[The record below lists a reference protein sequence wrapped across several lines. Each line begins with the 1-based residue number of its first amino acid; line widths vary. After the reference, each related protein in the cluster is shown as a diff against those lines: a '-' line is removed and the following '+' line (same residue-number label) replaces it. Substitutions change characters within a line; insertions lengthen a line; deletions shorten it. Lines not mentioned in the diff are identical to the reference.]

1 MSVRDPRPAAAQRTA
16 ASKARGTRRRIT
28 VLATWMFI
36 VPLLSFFSFSVV
48 AGARTFNK
56 PDYEGAVKQLPQD
69 EPVVDVPAAPQD
81 NSDGLLGSIQ
91 QQHFV
96 CSVTGSQLT
105 RIQQRYRTSRF
116 TIGHGGNAVD
126 IVSVYGANERDL
138 RSYLGDNGVRC
149 VLVRVA
155 TIFFLPF
162 DPHGS

>member
-1 MSVRDPRPAAAQRTA
+1 MSVSDPRPAAAQRTA

-48 AGARTFNK
+48 AGARTFTK
-56 PDYEGAVKQLPQD
+56 PDYEGAVKQLPTD
-69 EPVVDVPAAPQD
+69 KPVVEVPAAPQD
-81 NSDGLLGSIQ
+81 NGDGLLGNLQ

-96 CSVTGSQLT
+96 CSVTGSQLV

-116 TIGHGGNAVD
+116 TVGHID

-155 TIFFLPF
+155 TVFFLPF

>member
-1 MSVRDPRPAAAQRTA
+1 
-16 ASKARGTRRRIT
+16 
-28 VLATWMFI
+28 MFI

-56 PDYEGAVKQLPQD
+56 PDYEGAVKQLPAD
-69 EPVVDVPAAPQD
+69 KPVVEVPAAPQD
-81 NSDGLLGSIQ
+81 SGGGLLGTIQ

-96 CSVTGSQLT
+96 CSVTGSQLA

-116 TIGHGGNAVD
+116 TVGHTD

-138 RSYLGDNGVRC
+138 RSYLGDDGVRC
-149 VLVRVA
+149 VLVRLA